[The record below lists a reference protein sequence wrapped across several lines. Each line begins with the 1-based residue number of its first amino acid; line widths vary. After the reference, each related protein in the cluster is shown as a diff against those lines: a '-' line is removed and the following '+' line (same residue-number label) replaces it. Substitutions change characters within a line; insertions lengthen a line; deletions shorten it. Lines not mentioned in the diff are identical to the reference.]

1 MNDSKT
7 GNITE
12 EIAAYRMPLFRLA
25 LLQLRDEAAADD
37 ATQEALLA
45 ALESHTRFEGRSSLK
60 TWLISILRFKVL
72 DIIRANKRTL
82 NASSLTALGDELDV
96 SVFDVLFEENG
107 CWTEPK
113 DAWSDPQSHVEQ
125 LQFFKILD
133 ACLTKLPP
141 LTARAFL
148 MREWLELTPDE
159 TCSQIG
165 VSAGNLRVILYR
177 ARMQLRHCLDLTW
190 DRN

>member
-25 LLQLRDEAAADD
+25 LLQLRDEAAAED

-107 CWTEPK
+107 CWAEPK
-113 DAWSDPQSHVEQ
+113 TPGVTPNHTLSSFSFSKSSMHASQS
-125 LQFFKILD
+125 
-133 ACLTKLPP
+133 CL
-141 LTARAFL
+141 
-148 MREWLELTPDE
+148 
-159 TCSQIG
+159 
-165 VSAGNLRVILYR
+165 
-177 ARMQLRHCLDLTW
+177 H
-190 DRN
+190 